1 MFFGIHPKRVENR
14 HTLIKIN
21 GPMFDHTE
29 TPKKEYNHWARP
41 DTIVP
46 FDT

>member
-1 MFFGIHPKRVENR
+1 
-14 HTLIKIN
+14 
-21 GPMFDHTE
+21 MFDHTE

-46 FDT
+46 FDQWVRRGPEGRRQSK